1 VDFNEKNYCDFLFHL
16 CAPLFKLRTPP
27 LFYFCLDSHVIFP
40 HLGSSC
46 ALREQ
51 FWGLPVLWF
60 SCRTSLCLGPHCSQ
74 DRFGF
79 VFLPLSTVRDLSSS
93 RSCFDF
99 FVHTWIH
106 RLQASLS
113 LLFDF
118 LFFSR
123 ACRALP
129 GLVPSLIC
137 SFVPGL
143 CAAFLGAIFFLA
155 SRERRAKFSSGLH
168 AARVHRFSGRSRL
181 FHFDFLCICVT
192 QFCGNY

>member
-16 CAPLFKLRTPP
+16 CAPLFKLRTPL

-51 FWGLPVLWF
+51 FCGLPVLWF

-99 FVHTWIH
+99 FCPH
-106 RLQASLS
+106 LDPSPPGLSLS
-113 LLFDF
+113 
-118 LFFSR
+118 
-123 ACRALP
+123 
-129 GLVPSLIC
+129 SLISC
-137 SFVPGL
+137 SSP
-143 CAAFLGAIFFLA
+143 ARAEHYPDSFLP
-155 SRERRAKFSSGLH
+155 
-168 AARVHRFSGRSRL
+168 
-181 FHFDFLCICVT
+181 
-192 QFCGNY
+192 

>member
-1 VDFNEKNYCDFLFHL
+1 VHFVSSSAGCQFSGFLAAPV
-16 CAPLFKLRTPP
+16 CASVLTAAKI
-27 LFYFCLDSHVIFP
+27 V
-40 HLGSSC
+40 LGS
-46 ALREQ
+46 
-51 FWGLPVLWF
+51 
-60 SCRTSLCLGPHCSQ
+60 
-74 DRFGF
+74 
-79 VFLPLSTVRDLSSS
+79 
-93 RSCFDF
+93 CFCHSAPCVTYPAAGAVSIF

-129 GLVPSLIC
+129 RLVPSLIC

-155 SRERRAKFSSGLH
+155 SRERRAEFSGLH
-168 AARVHRFSGRSRL
+168 AARVLRFSGRSRL

-192 QFCGNY
+192 QFCGNC